1 MRDFSYEEINN
12 MSEETAKQVLRDEML
27 DRANKRA
34 EEERRKEESKD
45 SLDRFFNQKKESGL
59 LNPLPNIVIM
69 EKLESYVIDN
79 A

>member
-12 MSEETAKQVLRDEML
+12 MSEKTAKQVLRDEML

-59 LNPLPNIVIM
+59 LTPYKTL
-69 EKLESYVIDN
+69 
-79 A
+79 

>member
-1 MRDFSYEEINN
+1 MQDFSYEEINN

-59 LNPLPNIVIM
+59 LTPYKTL
-69 EKLESYVIDN
+69 
-79 A
+79 

>member
-27 DRANKRA
+27 DRVNKRA

-59 LNPLPNIVIM
+59 LTPYKTL
-69 EKLESYVIDN
+69 
-79 A
+79 

>member
-1 MRDFSYEEINN
+1 

-45 SLDRFFNQKKESGL
+45 SLDQFFNQKKESGL
-59 LNPLPNIVIM
+59 LTPYQTL
-69 EKLESYVIDN
+69 
-79 A
+79 

>member
-1 MRDFSYEEINN
+1 MRDFSYEEINI

-59 LNPLPNIVIM
+59 LTPYKTL
-69 EKLESYVIDN
+69 
-79 A
+79 

>member
-1 MRDFSYEEINN
+1 MRDVSYEEINN

-59 LNPLPNIVIM
+59 LTPYKTL
-69 EKLESYVIDN
+69 
-79 A
+79 

>member
-12 MSEETAKQVLRDEML
+12 MPEETAKQVLRDEML

-59 LNPLPNIVIM
+59 LTPYKTL
-69 EKLESYVIDN
+69 
-79 A
+79 

>member
-1 MRDFSYEEINN
+1 MRDLSYEEINN

-59 LNPLPNIVIM
+59 LTPYKTL
-69 EKLESYVIDN
+69 
-79 A
+79 

>member
-34 EEERRKEESKD
+34 EEERRKEEAKE
-45 SLDRFFNQKKESGL
+45 SLDQFFGQKRKSGL
-59 LNPLPNIVIM
+59 LTPTKTL
-69 EKLESYVIDN
+69 
-79 A
+79 

>member
-34 EEERRKEESKD
+34 EEELRILERRKEESKD

-59 LNPLPNIVIM
+59 LTPYQTL
-69 EKLESYVIDN
+69 
-79 A
+79 

>member
-27 DRANKRA
+27 DR
-34 EEERRKEESKD
+34 RKEESKD

-59 LNPLPNIVIM
+59 LTPYQTL
-69 EKLESYVIDN
+69 
-79 A
+79 

>member
-1 MRDFSYEEINN
+1 MRDFSCEEINN

-59 LNPLPNIVIM
+59 LTPYKTL
-69 EKLESYVIDN
+69 
-79 A
+79 

>member
-34 EEERRKEESKD
+34 EEERRKEES
-45 SLDRFFNQKKESGL
+45 GL
-59 LNPLPNIVIM
+59 LTPYKTL
-69 EKLESYVIDN
+69 
-79 A
+79 

>member
-1 MRDFSYEEINN
+1 MRDFSHEEINN

-59 LNPLPNIVIM
+59 LTPYQTL
-69 EKLESYVIDN
+69 
-79 A
+79 

>member
-34 EEERRKEESKD
+34 EEERR
-45 SLDRFFNQKKESGL
+45 
-59 LNPLPNIVIM
+59 
-69 EKLESYVIDN
+69 
-79 A
+79 

>member
-1 MRDFSYEEINN
+1 MRDFSYEEINI
-12 MSEETAKQVLRDEML
+12 MSDETAKQVLRDEML

-59 LNPLPNIVIM
+59 LTPYQTL
-69 EKLESYVIDN
+69 
-79 A
+79 

>member
-59 LNPLPNIVIM
+59 LTPTKHCNHGGIR
-69 EKLESYVIDN
+69 KLCH
-79 A
+79 

>member
-12 MSEETAKQVLRDEML
+12 MSEVTAKQVLRDEML

-59 LNPLPNIVIM
+59 LTPYKTL
-69 EKLESYVIDN
+69 
-79 A
+79 

>member
-27 DRANKRA
+27 DRANK
-34 EEERRKEESKD
+34 D

-59 LNPLPNIVIM
+59 LTPYKTL
-69 EKLESYVIDN
+69 
-79 A
+79 